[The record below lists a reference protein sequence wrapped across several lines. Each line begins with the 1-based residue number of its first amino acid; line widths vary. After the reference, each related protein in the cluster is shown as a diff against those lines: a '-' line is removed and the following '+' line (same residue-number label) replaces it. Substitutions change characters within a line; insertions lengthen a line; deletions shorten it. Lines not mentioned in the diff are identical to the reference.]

1 MSRDVTRTHRI
12 LWFFFPSYVLV
23 LIASHRFPRL
33 DVTRCH
39 AMSRGVT
46 LNIATP
52 KNQNHMV
59 VLDGHTI
66 FPSNC
71 IGLECSKWW
80 VAVPRIM
87 CYARW
92 LGSKPPESLICL
104 SPKFWGWHQSK
115 AKFKGEGSELA
126 HTSRIQSPDA
136 GMFWSLQDQHAP
148 SHTAGPWRSQNG
160 TWPWLAA
167 TNQKIYIYIFIYL
180 FVLGNEGAP
189 NRLNNLIFSF
199 GAALI

>member
-1 MSRDVTRTHRI
+1 
-12 LWFFFPSYVLV
+12 
-23 LIASHRFPRL
+23 
-33 DVTRCH
+33 
-39 AMSRGVT
+39 MSRGVT

-66 FPSNC
+66 FLSNC

-80 VAVPRIM
+80 VAVPTIM

-104 SPKFWGWHQSK
+104 FPKFWGWHQSK

-148 SHTAGPWRSQNG
+148 SHTYGG
-160 TWPWLAA
+160 TLAIPEWNLA
-167 TNQKIYIYIFIYL
+167 MTCSYKSIYIYIYLFCLFIYL
-180 FVLGNEGAP
+180 FVLD
-189 NRLNNLIFSF
+189 FS
-199 GAALI
+199 